1 MAAHVSV
8 TKSICKEKNCNA
20 AVKVA
25 KCCEGIRKKTIIY
38 LTSQKEISI
47 AFPLLW
53 HFYIVYSVHHDA
65 VTNHVDP
72 NTNNG
77 TTLYFLPAAIYIIPT
92 RFGAIIWPPSG
103 S

>member
-1 MAAHVSV
+1 MFQH
-8 TKSICKEKNCNA
+8 CQWMFQYYRCNA

-25 KCCEGIRKKTIIY
+25 KSVARKRGWWCCEGIRKKTIIY

-53 HFYIVYSVHHDA
+53 HFYIVYSVHYDA

-77 TTLYFLPAAIYIIPT
+77 TTL
-92 RFGAIIWPPSG
+92 
-103 S
+103 